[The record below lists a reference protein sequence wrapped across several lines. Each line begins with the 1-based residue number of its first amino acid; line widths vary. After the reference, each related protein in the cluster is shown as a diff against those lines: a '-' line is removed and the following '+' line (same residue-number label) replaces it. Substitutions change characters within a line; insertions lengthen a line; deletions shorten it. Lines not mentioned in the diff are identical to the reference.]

1 METWNQQVGSKMILN
16 FDEFQKANRTGGELD
31 DIRIKNFNIFQKKG
45 FPSKKE
51 ESWKYTNLKII
62 LYKNLNKI
70 KVPNNNKTSQY
81 NSEWLLKDFQHN
93 QIILVNGDFV
103 SSTFSFEAKEK
114 IKIKPLKTVLRD
126 KKGFEKIRDFFNDQ
140 KNSLTSLNHALV
152 HDGIFLEIEDNYSFN
167 KPLVIYNFFDES
179 SENKI
184 INSKCFIS
192 LGKNSKLN
200 MMECNKSKDSIK
212 YFNNTIHHY
221 SIQKNSILKKF
232 SINKNLHKSYNY
244 HLTSVKS
251 YSNSIFENFLFS
263 SESSFLKNEIHCD
276 LLESYA
282 SCFVNGLI
290 LLNNEQHHEL
300 KTNVNH
306 RHKYCKS
313 SQLIKSVLLDKSN
326 GTYQGK
332 IYVDKDAQKTN
343 GYQLSK
349 ALVLSENS
357 AFNSKPELEIY
368 ADDVK
373 CSHGSTTGII
383 DQNSIFYL
391 MSRGL
396 SKEQANKMLVE
407 GFLSETI
414 ETITDLNIKS
424 VISKLFIDKI
434 SKTKFEIYEH

>member
-1 METWNQQVGSKMILN
+1 MKKWEQVSSNKILK
-16 FDEFQKANRTGGELD
+16 FDEFQKANQSGSELNN
-31 DIRIKNFNIFQKKG
+31 IRIKNLNIIKQKG
-45 FPSKKE
+45 FPSKRE
-51 ESWKYTNLKII
+51 ENWKYTDLKTI
-62 LYKNLNKI
+62 LSNNLNKLEI
-70 KVPNNNKTSQY
+70 PNNKKTAQY
-81 NSEWLLKDFQHN
+81 NSEWLLKNFQHN

-103 SSTFSFEAKEK
+103 SSNFSFEVEEK
-114 IKIKPLKTVLRD
+114 IKIKPLKMFLD
-126 KKGFEKIRDFFNDQ
+126 SEKDFKKIRDYFTDQ
-140 KNSLTSLNHALV
+140 QNSLASLNHALV
-152 HDGIFLEIEDNYSFN
+152 HDGIFLEIEDNYSFK
-167 KPLVIYNFFDES
+167 KPLIIYNFFNKF

-184 INSKCFIS
+184 INNKCFIS
-192 LGKNSKLN
+192 LGKNSKLSLL
-200 MMECNKSKDSIK
+200 EYYKAEDSIK
-212 YFNNTIHHY
+212 YFNNTMHHY

-232 SINKNLHKSYNY
+232 SIDNNLDNSYNY
-244 HLTSVKS
+244 HFTNVKS

-263 SESSFLKNEIHCD
+263 SGSSFVKNEIHCY
-276 LLESYA
+276 LLESFS
-282 SCFVNGLI
+282 SCFVNALI
-290 LLNNEQHHEL
+290 FLSKQQHHEL

-306 RHKYCKS
+306 KHEHCKS
-313 SQLIKSVLLDKSN
+313 SQLVKSILLDKSN

-373 CSHGSTTGII
+373 CSHGSTTGNI

-407 GFLSETI
+407 GFLNEAI
-414 ETITDLNIKS
+414 ETITEPIIQSL
-424 VISKLFIDKI
+424 ISKLFIDKI
-434 SKTKFEIYEH
+434 NKTKFEINEY

>member
-1 METWNQQVGSKMILN
+1 MILN
-16 FDEFQKANRTGGELD
+16 FDEFQKTNQSGSELNN
-31 DIRIKNFNIFQKKG
+31 IRIKNLDIFKKKG
-45 FPSKKE
+45 FPSKRE
-51 ESWKYTNLKII
+51 ENWKYTDLKTI
-62 LYKNLNKI
+62 LSNNLNKLEI
-70 KVPNNNKTSQY
+70 PNNKKTSQY
-81 NSEWLLKDFQHN
+81 NNDWLLKNFQHN

-103 SSTFSFEAKEK
+103 SSNFNFEDKEK
-114 IKIKPLKTVLRD
+114 IKIKPLKMVLND
-126 KKGFEKIRDFFNDQ
+126 KKDFEKIRDYFTDQ
-140 KNSLTSLNHALV
+140 QNSLTSLNHALV
-152 HDGIFLEIEDNYSFN
+152 NDGIFLEIEDNYSFK
-167 KPLVIYNFFDES
+167 KPLIIYNFFNKF

-184 INSKCFIS
+184 INNKYFIS

-200 MMECNKSKDSIK
+200 LLEYYKAEDSIK

-232 SINKNLHKSYNY
+232 SIDSNLDNSYNY
-244 HLTSVKS
+244 HLTNVKS

-263 SESSFLKNEIHCD
+263 SGSSFVKNEIHCD
-276 LLESYA
+276 LLESFS
-282 SCFVNGLI
+282 SCFVNALI
-290 LLNNEQHHEL
+290 FLSKQQHCEL

-306 RHKYCKS
+306 KHQHCKS
-313 SQLIKSVLLDKSN
+313 SQLVKSVLLDKSN

-357 AFNSKPELEIY
+357 TFNSKPELEIY

-373 CSHGSTTGII
+373 CSHGSSTGNI

-407 GFLSETI
+407 GFLNEAI
-414 ETITDLNIKS
+414 ETITEPNIQS
-424 VISKLFIDKI
+424 LISKLFIDKI
-434 SKTKFEIYEH
+434 NKTKFDINEH

>member
-1 METWNQQVGSKMILN
+1 MILN
-16 FDEFQKANRTGGELD
+16 FDTFQKNNQNGSELD
-31 DIRIKNFNIFQKKG
+31 SIRIKNFNIFQKKG

-51 ESWKYTNLKII
+51 ENWKYTDLKTI
-62 LYKNLNKI
+62 LYNNLNKLEL
-70 KVPNNNKTSQY
+70 PNHENTSQY
-81 NSEWLLKDFQHN
+81 NSEWLLKNFEHN

-103 SSTFSFEAKEK
+103 SSTFSFEAKDK
-114 IKIKPLKTVLRD
+114 IKIIPLKTVLKD
-126 KKGFEKIRDFFNDQ
+126 KKDFEKIRDFFNDQ
-140 KNSLTSLNHALV
+140 KNPLTSLNHALV

-167 KPLVIYNFFDES
+167 KPLVIYNFFNKS

-184 INSKCFIS
+184 INNKCFIS

-200 MMECNKSKDSIK
+200 VLECYKAEDSVK

-221 SIQKNSILKKF
+221 SIHKNSILKKF
-232 SINKNLHKSYNY
+232 SINKNLDNSYYY
-244 HLTSVKS
+244 HLTNVKS
-251 YSNSIFENFLFS
+251 YSNSIFEHFVFS
-263 SESSFLKNEIHCD
+263 SGSSFLKNEIHCD
-276 LLESYA
+276 LLESFA
-282 SCFVNGLI
+282 SCFINGLI
-290 LLNNEQHHEL
+290 FLSNEQHHEL

-306 RHKYCKS
+306 RYEHCKS
-313 SQLIKSVLLDKSN
+313 SQLVKSVLLDKSN

-332 IYVDKDAQKTN
+332 IYVEKDAQKTD

-373 CSHGSTTGII
+373 CSHGSSTGNI

-396 SKEQANKMLVE
+396 SKEQTNKMLVE
-407 GFLSETI
+407 GFLNEAI
-414 ETITDLNIKS
+414 ETITEPNIQLL
-424 VISKLFIDKI
+424 ISKLFIDKI
-434 SKTKFEIYEH
+434 NKTKFEINGH

>member
-1 METWNQQVGSKMILN
+1 MILN
-16 FDEFQKANRTGGELD
+16 FDEFQKANQNGSELD

-51 ESWKYTNLKII
+51 ESWKYTDLKRI
-62 LYKNLNKI
+62 LYNNLNKLE
-70 KVPNNNKTSQY
+70 VPNNKKTSRY
-81 NSEWLLKDFQHN
+81 NSEWLLKNFKHN

-103 SSTFSFEAKEK
+103 SSTFSFEAKDK
-114 IKIKPLKTVLRD
+114 IKIIPLKTVLKD
-126 KKGFEKIRDFFNDQ
+126 KKDFEKIRDFFNDQ

-167 KPLVIYNFFDES
+167 KPLVIYNFFNKS

-184 INSKCFIS
+184 INNKCFIS

-200 MMECNKSKDSIK
+200 VLECYKAEDSIK

-221 SIQKNSILKKF
+221 SIHKNSILKKF
-232 SINKNLHKSYNY
+232 SINENLDNSYYY
-244 HLTSVKS
+244 HLTNVKS
-251 YSNSIFENFLFS
+251 YSNSIFENFVFS
-263 SESSFLKNEIHCD
+263 SGSSFLKNEIHCD
-276 LLESYA
+276 LLESFA
-282 SCFVNGLI
+282 SCFINGLI
-290 LLNNEQHHEL
+290 FLSNELHHEL

-306 RHKYCKS
+306 RYEHCKS
-313 SQLIKSVLLDKSN
+313 SQLVKSVLLDKSS

-332 IYVDKDAQKTN
+332 IYVEKDAQKTD

-373 CSHGSTTGII
+373 CSHGSSTGNI

-407 GFLSETI
+407 GFLNEAI

-424 VISKLFIDKI
+424 LISKLFIEKI
-434 SKTKFEIYEH
+434 NKTKFKTNEH

>member
-1 METWNQQVGSKMILN
+1 MISN
-16 FDEFQKANRTGGELD
+16 FDEFQKANQIGGELD

-51 ESWKYTNLKII
+51 ESWKYTDLKRI
-62 LYKNLNKI
+62 LYNNLNKLE
-70 KVPNNNKTSQY
+70 VPNNKKTSQY
-81 NSEWLLKDFQHN
+81 NSEWLLKNFQHN

-103 SSTFSFEAKEK
+103 SSTFSFEAKDK
-114 IKIKPLKTVLRD
+114 IKIIPLKTVLKD
-126 KKGFEKIRDFFNDQ
+126 KKDFEKIRDSFNDQ

-152 HDGIFLEIEDNYSFN
+152 NDGIFLEIEDNYSFN
-167 KPLVIYNFFDES
+167 KPLVIYNFFNKS

-184 INSKCFIS
+184 INNKCFIS

-200 MMECNKSKDSIK
+200 VLECYKAEDSIK

-221 SIQKNSILKKF
+221 SIHKNSILKKF
-232 SINKNLHKSYNY
+232 SINKNLDNSYYY
-244 HLTSVKS
+244 HLTNVKS
-251 YSNSIFENFLFS
+251 YSNSIFENFVFS
-263 SESSFLKNEIHCD
+263 SGSSFLKNEIHCD
-276 LLESYA
+276 LLESFA
-282 SCFVNGLI
+282 SCFINGLI
-290 LLNNEQHHEL
+290 FLSNEQHHEL

-306 RHKYCKS
+306 RYEHCKS
-313 SQLIKSVLLDKSN
+313 SQLVKSVLLDKSS

-332 IYVDKDAQKTN
+332 IYVEKDAQKTD

-373 CSHGSTTGII
+373 CSHGSSTGNI

-407 GFLSETI
+407 GFLNEAI

-424 VISKLFIDKI
+424 LISKLFIEKI
-434 SKTKFEIYEH
+434 NKTKFITNEH

>member
-1 METWNQQVGSKMILN
+1 MISN
-16 FDEFQKANRTGGELD
+16 FDEFQKANQIGGELD

-51 ESWKYTNLKII
+51 ESWKYTDLKRI
-62 LYKNLNKI
+62 LYNNLNKLE
-70 KVPNNNKTSQY
+70 VPNNKKTSQY
-81 NSEWLLKDFQHN
+81 NSEWLLKNFHHN

-103 SSTFSFEAKEK
+103 SSTFSFEAKDK
-114 IKIKPLKTVLRD
+114 IKIIPLKTVLKD
-126 KKGFEKIRDFFNDQ
+126 KKDFEKIRDFFNDQ

-167 KPLVIYNFFDES
+167 KPLVIYNFFNKS

-184 INSKCFIS
+184 INNKCFIS

-200 MMECNKSKDSIK
+200 VLECYKAEDSIK

-221 SIQKNSILKKF
+221 SIHKNSILKKF
-232 SINKNLHKSYNY
+232 SINKNLDNSYYY
-244 HLTSVKS
+244 HLTNVKS
-251 YSNSIFENFLFS
+251 YSNSIFENFVFS
-263 SESSFLKNEIHCD
+263 SGSSFLKNEIHCD
-276 LLESYA
+276 LLESFA
-282 SCFVNGLI
+282 SCFINGLI
-290 LLNNEQHHEL
+290 FLSNELHHEL

-306 RHKYCKS
+306 RYEHCKS
-313 SQLIKSVLLDKSN
+313 SQLVKSVLLDKSS

-332 IYVDKDAQKTN
+332 IYVEKDAQKTD

-373 CSHGSTTGII
+373 CSHGSSTGNI

-407 GFLSETI
+407 GFLNEAI

-424 VISKLFIDKI
+424 LISKLFIEKI
-434 SKTKFEIYEH
+434 NKTKFKTNEH